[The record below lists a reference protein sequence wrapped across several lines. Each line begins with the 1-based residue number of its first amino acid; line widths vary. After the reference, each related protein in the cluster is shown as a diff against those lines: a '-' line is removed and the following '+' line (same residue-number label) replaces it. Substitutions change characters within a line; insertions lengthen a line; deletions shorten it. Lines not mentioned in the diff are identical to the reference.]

1 MINRSPAT
9 AKKPEFPNEE
19 REGIFSSLPLTFFSP
34 SVPQSTIDLFI
45 ENGGL
50 ALPRLD
56 PMELQY
62 YFKSPFT
69 KDHPFYNVDLIFVTG
84 PNDLLGTVLRER
96 VLIYYDCRWVE
107 RCVEKGEML
116 DMVRYI
122 VDFPIKAEVEE
133 GEEDDE
139 LQNNVDGNQ
148 VNPPSNNNVSNLP
161 SSQLNN
167 PPLSDPLPSRTA
179 LPKTDNLLKYAVRT
193 VPPSAFTSESALRKA
208 SFNPNSASRFR
219 ASTAPFTRPRFPTP
233 TNAIAGPS
241 KLKDELESQE
251 PEQTFNPIDYSS
263 QRVSSEESAIPV
275 LQIPHRKLDEIK
287 FREFETWIKECKVH
301 DLEDFYPELMECGKD
316 DKIIRG
322 LEAGL
327 LG

>member
-9 AKKPEFPNEE
+9 AKKPEFPKED
-19 REGIFSSLPLTFFSP
+19 REGTFSSLPLTFFSP
-34 SVPQSTIDLFI
+34 SVPQSTIDLFTS
-45 ENGGL
+45 NGGL
-50 ALPRLD
+50 TLPTLD

-69 KDHPFYNVDLIFVTG
+69 ENHPFYHVDLIFVTG
-84 PNDLLGTVLRER
+84 PDDLLGTVLRER
-96 VLIYYDCRWVE
+96 VLIYYEHRWVE
-107 RCVEKGEML
+107 KCIEKGEML

-122 VDFPIKAEVEE
+122 VDFLIKTEMEG

-139 LQNNVDGNQ
+139 LNVEGDQ
-148 VNPPSNNNVSNLP
+148 VNRPPTNDIP
-161 SSQLNN
+161 DRPTSQLSN

>member
-1 MINRSPAT
+1 MRTNPN
-9 AKKPEFPNEE
+9 FPRKTE
-19 REGIFSSLPLTFFSP
+19 RVFSLPSP
-34 SVPQSTIDLFI
+34 LRSSPLQSTIDLFAS
-45 ENGGL
+45 NGGL
-50 ALPRLD
+50 TLPTLD
-56 PMELQY
+56 AMELQY
-62 YFKSPFT
+62 YFKSSFT

-122 VDFPIKAEVEE
+122 IDFPIKTVVEG
-133 GEEDDE
+133 GEEEHE
-139 LQNNVDGNQ
+139 LNVDGGQ
-148 VNPPSNNNVSNLP
+148 VNRPPTNDIP
-161 SSQLNN
+161 DRPTSQLNN
-167 PPLSDPLPSRTA
+167 PPRSDPLPSRTA

-208 SFNPNSASRFR
+208 SFNPTSASRFR
-219 ASTAPFTRPRFPTP
+219 ASTAPFTRPRLPESI
-233 TNAIAGPS
+233 NAIAGPS
-241 KLKDELESQE
+241 KLKDESESRE
-251 PEQTFNPIDYSS
+251 LDAFMPFDPSS
-263 QRVSSEESAIPV
+263 QRVFSEESATSLPH
-275 LQIPHRKLDEIK
+275 IPHRKLDGIK
-287 FREFETWIKECKVH
+287 FSEFEKWIKECKVH

-316 DKIIRG
+316 DKIIMG